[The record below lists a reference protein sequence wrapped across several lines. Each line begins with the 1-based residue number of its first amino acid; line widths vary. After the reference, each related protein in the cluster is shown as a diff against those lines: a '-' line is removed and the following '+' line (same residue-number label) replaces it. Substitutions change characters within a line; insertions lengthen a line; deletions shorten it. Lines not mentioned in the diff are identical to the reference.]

1 MEPLLFFRE
10 FLAIPAIVILVA
22 CLILLAWRF
31 LLGPTNLDRTMA
43 VDSITLTFVCLIA
56 LISIIV
62 GTAYFFE
69 AILVLSIAG
78 FLVTVMLAKFI
89 ERGRIFDE

>member
-22 CLILLAWRF
+22 CLIMLA
-31 LLGPTNLDRTMA
+31 
-43 VDSITLTFVCLIA
+43 FVCLIA